1 MGKNHQ
7 RKKRRRERQQS
18 EGEGQET
25 TSADARK
32 EGAASLN
39 TVETKSSLD
48 IPSIDTTRQPGSSK
62 KQSTSSK
69 KRKRAKAQEKDSRDL
84 EKDSRDLEK
93 EHEATGKLPLRR
105 LWIESD
111 MHDSKP
117 AGSNLLRSKLVNI
130 RARNTSLCADSKC
143 LGTEADWLG
152 GTS

>member
-84 EKDSRDLEK
+84 EK